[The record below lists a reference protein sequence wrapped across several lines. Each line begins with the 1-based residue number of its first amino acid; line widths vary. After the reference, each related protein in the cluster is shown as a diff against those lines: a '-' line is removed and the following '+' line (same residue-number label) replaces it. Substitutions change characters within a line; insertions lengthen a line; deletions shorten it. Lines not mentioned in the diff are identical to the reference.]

1 MAKRTASFDV
11 TLTNKA
17 GFVARMGKRIAGL
30 EIQGKK
36 LERET
41 AKEIAQVAK
50 DLVAVDTGKTK
61 ENIRAEQR
69 QGQWAVVSDRGGDRP
84 EVAVILEYGS
94 IYQAAQPY
102 MIPAAEIVLAARGL
116 DSHIRGV
123 GGLLVT

>member
-1 MAKRTASFDV
+1 MAKRGATFQV
-11 TLTNKA
+11 TLVNQP
-17 GFVARMGKRIAGL
+17 GFAARMGKRIAGL

-50 DLVAVDTGKTK
+50 DLVAVDTGKTRD
-61 ENIRAEQR
+61 NIRAVKR
-69 QGQWAVVSDRGGDRP
+69 GGDWAVVSDRGGDSP
-84 EVAVILEYGS
+84 EVAVILEYGTVH
-94 IYQAAQPY
+94 QAAQPY
-102 MIPAAEIVLAARGL
+102 LIPAAEIVLAARGL